1 MLTTSLLAVI
11 ALNPVF
17 SQGGVKIHT
26 NMVYDAAAAP
36 NGGIEVSLGK
46 NWSMGAISMLTFVI
60 PMTTFRQV

>member
-17 SQGGVKIHT
+17 SQVGVKIHT

-36 NGGIEVSLGK
+36 NGGIDARPTNADRLD
-46 NWSMGAISMLTFVI
+46 
-60 PMTTFRQV
+60 